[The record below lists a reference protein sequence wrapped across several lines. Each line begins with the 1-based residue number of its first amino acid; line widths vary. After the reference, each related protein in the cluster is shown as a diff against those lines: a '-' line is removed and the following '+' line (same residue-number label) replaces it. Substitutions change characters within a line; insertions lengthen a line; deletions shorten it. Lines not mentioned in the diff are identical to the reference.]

1 MQDYIIL
8 IPALNPPKDRLKSYI
23 NDLRSRGFEK
33 IVLVDDGSG
42 EDYKEYFNKY
52 KENGIDVFTHVKNF
66 GKGRAMKNAFNYIL
80 ATYNDF
86 SYVIC
91 ADSDGQH
98 RVDDILKIVKNLE
111 KNKESYLVLG
121 SRDFDRENV
130 PPKSKYGNKLTSLIY
145 YLFFGDKIRDTQT
158 GLRAI
163 HRSYLKDFLDLDGE
177 RFEYEINML
186 INASKTGKNIREIPI
201 ETIYYDDNKETH
213 FRPFTDS
220 FKIYRVIF
228 KTFFKFLISS
238 ISSWLVDI
246 SVFRILF
253 KILPKLISDYSPVIW
268 ISTFVARVISGIFNF
283 FINKNL
289 VFEDKSN
296 NGNVRARYF
305 LLWIIQLILSAFLVD
320 NIFKKI
326 DLDTSVIKILVD
338 TLIFILSFK
347 IQDKYI
353 FNRRK

>member
-1 MQDYIIL
+1 MKDYIIL
-8 IPALNPPKDRLKSYI
+8 IPALNPPKDRLKSYVD
-23 NDLRSRGFEK
+23 DLRARGFEK
-33 IVLVDDGSG
+33 IILVDDGSDEG
-42 EDYKEYFNKY
+42 YKKYFNKY
-52 KENGIDVFTHVKNF
+52 KEDGIDVFTHVKNF

-80 ATYNDF
+80 ASYDEF

-98 RVDDILKIVKNLE
+98 RVDDILKIVKYLE
-111 KNKESYLVLG
+111 KNKEACLVLG

-163 HRSYLKDFLDLDGE
+163 PRSYMKDFLDLDGE

-186 INASKTGKNIREIPI
+186 INASKTDKNIKEIPI
-201 ETIYYDDNKETH
+201 ETIYYNDNKETH
-213 FRPFTDS
+213 FRPLMDS

-246 SVFRILF
+246 SMFRILF
-253 KILPKLISDYSPVIW
+253 KILAKFINNYSPIIW

-283 FINKNL
+283 VINKNL
-289 VFEDKSN
+289 VFEDASHN
-296 NGNVRARYF
+296 RTVRARYF
-305 LLWIIQLILSAFLVD
+305 SLWLVQLILSAFLVD

-326 DLDTSVIKILVD
+326 NMDTSVIKILVD
-338 TLIFILSFK
+338 TFIFILSFK

>member
-1 MQDYIIL
+1 MEYYIIL
-8 IPALNPPKDRLKSYI
+8 IPALNPPKDRLASYI
-23 NDLRSRGFEK
+23 DDLRRRGFGK
-33 IVLVDDGSG
+33 IIIVDDGSDEEYKKYFDKFK
-42 EDYKEYFNKY
+42 ED
-52 KENGIDVFTHVKNF
+52 GIDVFTHAKNL

-80 ATYNDF
+80 SSYDDF

-98 RVDDILKIVKNLE
+98 GVDDILKIVKNLE
-111 KNKESYLVLG
+111 NTEETSLVLG

-130 PPKSKYGNKLTSLIY
+130 PPKSKFGNKLTSLIY
-145 YLFFGDKIRDTQT
+145 YLFFGDRIRDTQT

-163 HRSYLKDFLDLDGE
+163 PKSYLKDFLDLDGE

-186 INASKTGKNIREIPI
+186 INASKTDKNIKEIPI

-213 FRPFTDS
+213 FRPVMDS

-228 KTFFKFLISS
+228 RTFFKFIISS

-246 SVFRILF
+246 SMFRILF
-253 KILPKLISDYSPVIW
+253 NILSKTVNNYSPVIW

-283 FINKNL
+283 SINKNL
-289 VFEDKSN
+289 VFKDSSQNK
-296 NGNVRARYF
+296 GVYARYF
-305 LLWIIQLILSAFLVD
+305 LLWLIQLIVSAFLVD

-326 DLDTSVIKILVD
+326 KIDTSVIKILVD
-338 TLIFILSFK
+338 TFIFIVSFK

-353 FNRRK
+353 FNGSR